1 MQIVRKEVSPLLS
14 QIKITLEPED
24 YSTKFEEGLKKYKN
38 KAQVKGFRKGMIP
51 MNTLKKMYGKSLLAD
66 IVYEVLNDKFNHYL
80 NENKI
85 NTLGS
90 PLPSE
95 DEITELD
102 FDVNNYKSFTFT
114 FDVGIIPEYEISG
127 VSEEDVYEIDD
138 VQIEESVIE
147 ENFQDFLKRN
157 GKQEVV
163 ENGIIE
169 DMDLVDIEADELDDD
184 GKVKENGWK
193 TEFMIMPSHLIN
205 EEVKAEILGKSVG
218 FTFNFDITSL
228 EKGGVEYA
236 EKYLLN
242 RTEADKDTV
251 IGNHFSGK
259 VKSIKRQVAAQPTP
273 EFFEGLADEKVK
285 NAEDLREIIRQEMTE
300 NYSKQANNLL
310 EIKIFERIKEHTNLE
325 ISKDFYKRLIKANES
340 NAPEVIDDKVL
351 DQSIETVKWSI
362 IRDDL
367 IQKHQIDANEG
378 EIKNHFFKQVMDY
391 MRYYPNMDYSIM
403 FDFVEK
409 QMKNKNAVDKAKDE
423 ILVGK
428 LFAKLTEIVKKNPVT
443 ISSSEFEAKIKTQN
457 QAQ

>member
-38 KAQVKGFRKGMIP
+38 KVQIKGFRKGMIP

-66 IVYEVLNDKFNHYL
+66 IVYEVLNDKFNTYL

-95 DEITELD
+95 DEVTELD
-102 FDVNNYKSFTFT
+102 FDVYHYRPFTFT

-127 VSEEDVYEIDD
+127 VSEQDVYDIDE
-138 VQIEESVIE
+138 VQLEDAVIE
-147 ENFQDFLKRN
+147 DNFQDFLKRN

-163 ENGIIE
+163 ENGMIE
-169 DMDLVDIEADELDDD
+169 AMDLVDIEAEELDED
-184 GKVKENGWK
+184 GNIKENGWK

-205 EEVKAEILGKSVG
+205 EEVKENILGKSVG
-218 FTFNFDITSL
+218 YSFNFDITSL
-228 EKGGVEYA
+228 EKGGLEYA

-251 IGNHFSGK
+251 IGNLFKGV
-259 VKSIKRQVAAQPTP
+259 VKTIKRQVPAQPTQ
-273 EFFEGLADEKVK
+273 EFFDGLADEKVK
-285 NAEDLREIIRQEMTE
+285 SAEDLREIIRQEMNE

-325 ISKDFYKRLIKANES
+325 ISKEFYKRLIKANET
-340 NAPEVIDDKVL
+340 NAPEEIDDKTL
-351 DQSIETVKWSI
+351 EQSIETVKWSI

-367 IQKHQIDANEG
+367 IQKHEIDANEG
-378 EIKNHFFKQVMDY
+378 EIKNHFFRQVMDY

-423 ILVGK
+423 ILVSK
-428 LFAKLTEIVKKNPVT
+428 LFARLTEIVKKNPVAIT
-443 ISSSEFEAKIKTQN
+443 SSDFETKIKSQN